1 MSRLSD
7 LHLPGWWQS
16 IPPQTRTLGILV
28 SAAVA
33 VVLLSVLTIGP
44 SLKVLRFAPADHQ
57 KLDQQLDLMR
67 NLATQAQSAKAQ
79 PKPGTDDALKF
90 LDNSVKQTLAA
101 TAQVSVS
108 GDRATVTL
116 RNTSPE
122 SLTAWLTA
130 LRSTGRL
137 LPAEAKLTR
146 TDAGWNGQLVVN
158 LPQK

>member
-1 MSRLSD
+1 MSRFSD
-7 LHLPGWWQS
+7 LQLPGWWQS

-33 VVLLSVLTIGP
+33 VVLLSALTILP
-44 SLKVLRFAPADHQ
+44 SLRVIRFAPADHQ

-79 PKPGTDDALKF
+79 PKPGADDALKF

-101 TAQVSVS
+101 TAQMTVS
-108 GDRATVTL
+108 GDRATVML
-116 RNTSPE
+116 KNASPE
-122 SLTAWLTA
+122 SVTAWLTT

-146 TDAGWNGQLVVN
+146 TDAGWNGQLVIN